1 MLDADEP
8 LVDEPLLLP
17 EADVVVLD
25 AALPGSAVSTYM
37 LFIAMLEHRPIDS
50 SYACVCGRSLS
61 APKPRCGCTDGSE
74 HCLP

>member
-1 MLDADEP
+1 MLDADGP

-25 AALPGSAVSTYM
+25 AALPGFAVSTYM

-50 SYACVCGRSLS
+50 SCACVCARS
-61 APKPRCGCTDGSE
+61 APGTRTEPRVQI
-74 HCLP
+74 CLP